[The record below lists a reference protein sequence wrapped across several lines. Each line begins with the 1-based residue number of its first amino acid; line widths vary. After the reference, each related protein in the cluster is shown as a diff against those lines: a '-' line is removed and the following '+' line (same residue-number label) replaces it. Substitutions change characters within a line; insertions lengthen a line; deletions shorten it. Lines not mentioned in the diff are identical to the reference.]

1 MRTAEVFEDRGAVG
15 KSEALWRE
23 HLASRT
29 PRGVAE
35 EMASEPISAAAGEEI
50 LPLRKW

>member
-15 KSEALWRE
+15 KSEALRRE
-23 HLASRT
+23 HR
-29 PRGVAE
+29 RVAE